1 MLTQFVII
9 IIMFVLSGVF
19 VLKGFYFF
27 YKLLCFRIFLNI
39 AFVTY
44 DLLCS
49 LIRDPKTYGALFDCL
64 PLLGTH

>member
-1 MLTQFVII
+1 
-9 IIMFVLSGVF
+9 MFALSGVF
-19 VLKGFYFF
+19 VLKGFYFIFIF

-39 AFVTY
+39 ACVTR